1 MTSVVNVRVK
11 RAVTAGSAEHAAV
24 AAKKKGGLDNMLAA
38 IDGPKTISTVSNL
51 VAAEGMFGEAERY
64 VVRRNLS
71 FVLRVEVQSV
81 MSLLRVV
88 DVSVQTQC
96 NRCWSLRER
105 CNRCVFRNV
114 FLRAQL
120 MVLSLQDHNSLCVCS
135 SKPFSYLDPRVRR
148 QSTWI

>member
-24 AAKKKGGLDNMLAA
+24 AAKKKKGGLDNMLAA

-81 MSLLRVV
+81 MSLLRAV

-96 NRCWSLRER
+96 NRCLSLRTR
-105 CNRCVFRNV
+105 CIRCVFHNV

-120 MVLSLQDHNSLCVCS
+120 MVLSLYQDRNSLMC
-135 SKPFSYLDPRVRR
+135 L
-148 QSTWI
+148 